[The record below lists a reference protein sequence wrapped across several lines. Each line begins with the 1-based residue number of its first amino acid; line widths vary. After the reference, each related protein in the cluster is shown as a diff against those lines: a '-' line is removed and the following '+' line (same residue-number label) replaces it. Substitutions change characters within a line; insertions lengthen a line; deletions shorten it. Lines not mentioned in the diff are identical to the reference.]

1 MPRVLVTGGAG
12 YIGSHCVR
20 ALVKAEYDVSIL
32 DDLSNGH
39 EEFVPKGVKLFKV
52 DICNPVDVDAVFSE
66 KQFDAVMHFAGR
78 LEAELSMEKP
88 EEFFYVNCV
97 GGFNLLEAMRRHG
110 VKKIIFSSSAAVYGE
125 PKEIPIKE
133 NAELKPINN
142 YGTTKLIFEQ
152 MLEMYRKSYG
162 FSYVALRYFNAAG
175 ADPEG
180 GIGEAH
186 NPETHLIP
194 NILKAAKESSE
205 FHLFGTDYPT
215 KDGTCVRD
223 YIHVCDLA
231 DAHLLALKYLGD
243 GGSFGKE
250 TGASGAVA
258 EIFNLG
264 NGAGYSNRE
273 VIDAVKRVTNKNFSV
288 IEKPRREGDPPVLI
302 ADSSKAARILDWK
315 QKFSKIE
322 QMVETAWRFETS
334 K

>member
-1 MPRVLVTGGAG
+1 MLRVLVTGGAG
-12 YIGSHCVR
+12 YIGSHTTR
-20 ALVKAEYDVSIL
+20 ALVRAGFEVSVL
-32 DDLSNGH
+32 DDLSNGY

-52 DICNPVDVDAVFSE
+52 DICDPAGLDAVFSE
-66 KQFDAVMHFAGR
+66 KQFDAVLHFAGR
-78 LEAELSMEKP
+78 LEAELSMQHP

-97 GGFNLLEAMRRHG
+97 GGFNLLEAMRRHK
-110 VKKIIFSSSAAVYGE
+110 VSKIIFSSSAAVYGE

-175 ADPEG
+175 ADPEA

-194 NILKAAKESSE
+194 NILKAAKSGGE
-205 FHLFGTDYPT
+205 FYLFGTDYPT

-231 DAHLLALKYLGD
+231 DSHVLALKYLGD
-243 GGSFGKE
+243 GGKG
-250 TGASGAVA
+250 GAVGRA
-258 EIFNLG
+258 SAVGEIFNLG
-264 NGAGYSNRE
+264 NGAGYSNKE
-273 VIDAVKRVTNKNFSV
+273 VIDAVKRVTGKDFKV
-288 IEKPRREGDPPVLI
+288 VEKPRRTGDPPVLI
-302 ADSSKAARILDWK
+302 ADSKKAERVLGWK
-315 QKFSKIE
+315 QKFSKID
-322 QMVETAWRFETS
+322 QIIETAWKWENR
-334 K
+334 